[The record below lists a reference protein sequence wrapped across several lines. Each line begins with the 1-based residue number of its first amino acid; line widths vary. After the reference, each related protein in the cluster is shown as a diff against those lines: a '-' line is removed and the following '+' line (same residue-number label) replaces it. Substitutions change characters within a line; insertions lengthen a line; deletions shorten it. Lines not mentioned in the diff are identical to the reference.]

1 MTTNNV
7 PANVHTSTRT
17 LPRRPGILGRAAVTV
32 SVAGAVAAGL
42 ALSVATAAP
51 PAGAPGVASSSA
63 PASAGTMSSSSITLV
78 GFCPFGTHRG
88 PGSGC
93 RGGSI
98 NNNARVNRAAA
109 ETGRMYVDAAE
120 CAGEAV
126 GKSAW
131 KNRKKPSFGGVALGT
146 ISPAL
151 RCGHKKGY

>member
-7 PANVHTSTRT
+7 PANAHTSART
-17 LPRRPGILGRAAVTV
+17 LPRRPGILARAAVTV

-42 ALSVATAAP
+42 ALSVITTAP
-51 PAGAPGVASSSA
+51 PAGAPGVAGSSV
-63 PASAGTMSSSSITLV
+63 PAAAGTTSSSSIKLV
-78 GFCPFGTHRG
+78 AFCPFGTHHG

-98 NNNARVNRAAA
+98 NNNARANRAAA
-109 ETGRMYVDAAE
+109 ETGRMSVDAAE
-120 CAGEAV
+120 CAGKAV
-126 GKSAW
+126 GKSVW